1 MGFLKERIGK
11 LVMIDASDSMLSKA
25 EEKVKSYSNKV
36 EVKHCSLLN
45 IPYESNSFDA
55 IAFIQVL
62 HHLDVPEDAKEGK
75 YPQLERAI
83 FEAHRVLKANG
94 VILIDTAFP
103 EVVLG
108 SLAQSLVPKTA
119 NCVKKRYVPLENLI
133 DILESSS
140 FQNIQYVIRPNCN
153 IFPSEAF
160 KDIAIYLDP
169 DMKDFTSIQKLLR
182 KNGEMEILQM
192 AVKENKKNGT
202 YEKFEENF
210 FREKK
215 KFGTHFTIYAQAGRK
230 DHSAK

>member
-1 MGFLKERIGK
+1 MGFLKEGIVK

-45 IPYESNSFDA
+45 VPYESNSFDA

-62 HHLDVPEDAKEGK
+62 HHLDVPEDTKEGK

-94 VILIDTAFP
+94 VILIDTTFP
-103 EVVLG
+103 EVILG

-140 FQNIQYVIRPNCN
+140 FQNIQYVIRPNGN

-182 KNGEMEILQM
+182 KNGEMEILQT

-215 KFGTHFTIYAQAGRK
+215 NFGTQFTIYAQAGGK

>member
-1 MGFLKERIGK
+1 MGFLKEGIGK
-11 LVMIDASDSMLSKA
+11 LSMIDASDSMLSKA
-25 EEKVKSYSNKV
+25 EEKIKSYCDKV

-45 IPYESNSFDA
+45 IPYENNSFDA

-62 HHLDVPEDAKEGK
+62 HHLDVPEDTKEGK
-75 YPQLERAI
+75 YPQLERAL
-83 FEAHRVLKANG
+83 FESHRVLKANG
-94 VILIDTAFP
+94 VILIDTTFP
-103 EVVLG
+103 ELVLG

-133 DILESSS
+133 DMLESSS

-160 KDIAIYLDP
+160 KNIAIYLDP
-169 DMKDFTSIQKLLR
+169 DMKDFTSIQKLLI
-182 KNGEMEILQM
+182 KNGEMEILEM

-202 YEKFEENF
+202 YEKFEETF

-215 KFGTHFTIYAQAGRK
+215 KYGTHFTIYALAGQK
-230 DHSAK
+230 DCSTK